1 MVRGKYLSFE
11 EARKAGLLDQFA
23 KKFPRQTPRQA
34 DDVRDADEVAPPL
47 PPMTLLIVY
56 QWPRQRDTG
65 PLLHR
70 MDDDK

>member
-34 DDVRDADEVAPPL
+34 DDVRDADEVAPPF
-47 PPMTLLIVY
+47 
-56 QWPRQRDTG
+56 
-65 PLLHR
+65 PL
-70 MDDDK
+70 